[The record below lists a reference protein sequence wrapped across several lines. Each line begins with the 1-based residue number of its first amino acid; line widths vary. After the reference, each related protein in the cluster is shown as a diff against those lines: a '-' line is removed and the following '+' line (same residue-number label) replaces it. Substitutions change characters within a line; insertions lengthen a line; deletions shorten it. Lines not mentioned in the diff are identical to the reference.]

1 MTLACILGCSGPVL
15 TPEER
20 DFFAEVRPW
29 GFILFRRNVESPE
42 QVRDLTA
49 ALREAVGRPDAPI
62 LIDQEG
68 GRVQRLRPP
77 HWPSYP
83 SGRAYLRAA
92 NGDLSRARELVRTGA
107 RLIAADLKRL
117 GIDVDCVPVVDVPQ
131 PGAHEII
138 GDRAY
143 GETVEAVASLGRA
156 AAEGLLAGGVLP
168 VVKHVPGHGRANA
181 DSHVDLPVVDTPLD
195 VLDAVDFRP
204 FRVCSD
210 LPMAMTAHVVYTAV
224 DPKRPATQSR
234 KAVRLIR
241 ETIGF
246 KGLLMT
252 DDLSMEAL
260 KGDLS
265 ERAAAS
271 IKAGCDVVLHCN
283 GRMDE
288 MAQVVAGTPKLKGEA
303 KRRAAAALARLPAEV
318 EPLDEAETRER
329 FFALFDDQAPA
340 PKGPAAGEA

>member
-181 DSHVDLPVVDTPLD
+181 DSHVDLPVVGTPLD

-241 ETIGF
+241 QTIGF

-260 KGDLS
+260 KGDLT

-271 IKAGCDVVLHCN
+271 IKAGCDVILHCN